1 MGKQTMGTP
10 CHTYKFRADNK
21 LYRILTPQSPVVR
34 PKMHDY
40 YHMDDYALGTNAVVA
55 VISYTV
61 SFLNLVF
68 YCVCFKSIVCICIEL
83 FIASF
88 PQSLTCTILKAFL
101 QVNSDGT
108 ANPITPKQ

>member
-61 SFLNLVF
+61 SFFNLVF
-68 YCVCFKSIVCICIEL
+68 HFVYFKFTVSISMEFCVLFSSVTYMHCFKSIFKC
-83 FIASF
+83 
-88 PQSLTCTILKAFL
+88 K
-101 QVNSDGT
+101 
-108 ANPITPKQ
+108 